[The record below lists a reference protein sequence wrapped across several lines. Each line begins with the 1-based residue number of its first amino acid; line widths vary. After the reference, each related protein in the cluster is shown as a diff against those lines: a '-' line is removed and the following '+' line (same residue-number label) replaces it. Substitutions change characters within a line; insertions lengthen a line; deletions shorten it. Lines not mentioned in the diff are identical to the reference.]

1 MSLDRQSI
9 EAARTDVAVFAELLI
24 GEPLWPHQLD
34 LARSDARIRCVC
46 SGRQAG
52 KSRTLAVLS
61 LHEAFARPGTRVLII
76 SAGEEAAKDLLSE
89 ISALAKSPLLTGSVL
104 DDERHQINLTN
115 GSSIRSVPASEK
127 QVRGKSVDLLVIDEA
142 AFVSEEIWTAAR
154 YTAVGRQGSRIV
166 MASTPWGPK
175 DRFFALTYRAGVR
188 HEAGYESIRWPS
200 TASPM
205 VDAELLEMWRA
216 TSPDREYRREVL
228 AEWVD
233 SDGSYFT
240 DAELE
245 SAISDYSLTSPEDAQ
260 GRPVNGGVD
269 WGFARDSS
277 ALVLVAAA
285 RPGELA
291 GEWPDRTLCIPWIE
305 DAVGVTY
312 RTFVRRVLQV
322 ARGYQMG
329 RLASETN
336 GVGAMPTEELKELGR
351 GRIGR
356 LIPVATTAAT
366 KEEGFGRIKV
376 LIEQGRLALPRHPA
390 LLSQLSALEYQE
402 RESGNVRI
410 AVPERAG
417 HDDLAMA
424 LCLAIG
430 VSDVA
435 SKPRRGMRTYGEEL
449 RSTRASSLPW
459 S

>member
-9 EAARTDVAVFAELLI
+9 EAARTDVAVFADLLI

-34 LARSDARIRCVC
+34 LARSYARIRCVC

-61 LHEAFARPGTRVLII
+61 LHEAFARPATRVLII

-154 YTAVGRQGSRIV
+154 YTAVGRQGSRVV

-188 HEAGYESIRWPS
+188 HEAGYESFRWPS

-216 TSPDREYRREVL
+216 TSTDREYRREVL

-245 SAISDYSLTSPEDAQ
+245 SAISDYPLIPPENAQ
-260 GRPVNGGVD
+260 GRLVNGGVD

-277 ALVLVAAA
+277 ALILYNLLPISSDA
-285 RPGELA
+285 RRDRGEQDRIPSLAEDRVGLRDQTPGTQPEVCLLLNLA
-291 GEWPDRTLCIPWIE
+291 RGNDLL
-305 DAVGVTY
+305 
-312 RTFVRRVLQV
+312 RVLISPTGNPR
-322 ARGYQMG
+322 A
-329 RLASETN
+329 AS
-336 GVGAMPTEELKELGR
+336 
-351 GRIGR
+351 
-356 LIPVATTAAT
+356 
-366 KEEGFGRIKV
+366 
-376 LIEQGRLALPRHPA
+376 
-390 LLSQLSALEYQE
+390 
-402 RESGNVRI
+402 
-410 AVPERAG
+410 
-417 HDDLAMA
+417 
-424 LCLAIG
+424 
-430 VSDVA
+430 
-435 SKPRRGMRTYGEEL
+435 RRRQS
-449 RSTRASSLPW
+449 R
-459 S
+459 